1 MPGSGYINRWFLYG
15 STHRQM
21 HELLGL
27 QTGVPK
33 RENHR
38 CYQGI
43 SLSGMRLAAGVT
55 WTEADRVA
63 GADSFDRSGDRAR
76 FSGRRDPLDSQQRS
90 ATATLYPRVVAN
102 ARSDANTDANADT
115 NVDAGSQRISRT
127 YTRSDANSQ
136 CFRNA
141 DQLRSNP
148 ARNRRSEA

>member
-38 CYQGI
+38 CNQGF
-43 SLSGMRLAAGVT
+43 SLSGMRLAAGVS
-55 WTEADRVA
+55 WTEADGVA
-63 GADSFDRSGDRAR
+63 GADSFDRSGDRSR
-76 FSGRRDPLDSQQRS
+76 FSGRSDPLDSQQRS
-90 ATATLYPRVVAN
+90 ETATLCPRVVAN
-102 ARSDANTDANADT
+102 ARSDANTDT
-115 NVDAGSQRISRT
+115 NVDAGSQRNSRT
-127 YTRSDANSQ
+127 YTHSDANSQ

-141 DQLRSNP
+141 DQLRYNP

>member
-38 CYQGI
+38 CNQGF
-43 SLSGMRLAAGVT
+43 SLSGMRLAAGVS
-55 WTEADRVA
+55 WTEADGVA

-76 FSGRRDPLDSQQRS
+76 FSGRSDPLASQQ
-90 ATATLYPRVVAN
+90 
-102 ARSDANTDANADT
+102 RSDANTDTNAAADT
-115 NVDAGSQRISRT
+115 NVDAGSQRNSRT
-127 YTRSDANSQ
+127 YTHSDDNRQ
-136 CFRNA
+136 CYRNA
-141 DQLRSNP
+141 DQLRYNT